1 MPVAFL
7 FKPFFAILTDM
18 QQETILSG
26 VQATGRMHI
35 GNYLGALK
43 QFVDIQNE
51 GKLQCYFFVADLH
64 SLTVP
69 REPKQL
75 RADTLEVV
83 AEYIAAGLD
92 PNKSVIFIQNHVLEH
107 AELAWIFNCITPVG
121 ELERMTQYKDK
132 GRAQKDSVNA
142 GLLTYPT
149 LMAADILL
157 YKPNFVPVGDDQ
169 VQHIELARSVARK
182 FNNQFGKVFPEP
194 KPFVRKPLRIMSLK
208 DPNKKMSKTG
218 DEPLYLDDSP
228 KDIEAKLKKAVTAT
242 GVVAGSTGVDNLMYL
257 LEQFSDPTTVGEFRG
272 AIKDGSIKYS
282 ELKGALAES
291 IANYFAEFREK
302 KKALL
307 EDKPR
312 LAQILADGAAK
323 ARAVAHPTMMEVKQ
337 KIGLL

>member
-1 MPVAFL
+1 M
-7 FKPFFAILTDM
+7 K
-18 QQETILSG
+18 QETILSG
-26 VQATGRMHI
+26 VQATGRMHV

-69 REPKQL
+69 RDPKQL
-75 RADTLEVV
+75 RNDTMEVV

-121 ELERMTQYKDK
+121 ELERMTQFKDK

-157 YKPNFVPVGDDQ
+157 YKPNFVPVGEDQ
-169 VQHIELARSVARK
+169 VQHVELARTIARK
-182 FNNQFGKVFPEP
+182 FNKQFGNVFPEP
-194 KPFVRKPLRIMSLK
+194 KPFLREPLRIMSLK
-208 DPNKKMSKTG
+208 NPNKKMSKTG
-218 DEPLYLDDSP
+218 DEPLYMDDSP

-242 GVVAGSTGVDNLMYL
+242 AGEDSGGVDNLMFL
-257 LEQFSDPTTVGEFRG
+257 LGQFGDKSTVSQFAG
-272 AIKDGSIKYS
+272 AINDGSIKYS
-282 ELKGALAES
+282 ELKMELAHA
-291 IANYFAEFREK
+291 ITDYFADFREK
-302 KKALL
+302 KTELL
-307 EDKPR
+307 ADKQR

-323 ARAVAHPTMMEVKQ
+323 AREIAHPTIVEVKE